1 MVTAVWSY
9 GFLCLI
15 INNATINTTTTTT
28 TTTTKVGTT
37 LGVGFVDVDVVGV
50 VAELI
55 EVLLVEAL
63 VVFTLTVPD

>member
-28 TTTTKVGTT
+28 ATTTKVGAR
-37 LGVGFVDVDVVGV
+37 LGVGFVDVDVLDVVGV
-50 VAELI
+50 VTELI
-55 EVLLVEAL
+55 EVL
-63 VVFTLTVPD
+63 